1 MMRELDE
8 LKKEDQPSDSPN
20 DPTEERKKKPPYL
33 LIFTLGVLVF
43 LALFGYFRVWKGK
56 EAEPPLDEII
66 PIETMPLPDGSVL
79 IDPSGL
85 QPQVPFSL
93 EPTPSSTDPT
103 EPVATPAEAAPA
115 TPLAASPIPL
125 TAMEGLKEKEPPPLS
140 PKKKSPPKTARPKQ
154 DPPKP
159 AKKVAPKPSKAISG
173 GHTIQ
178 VGAFS
183 EESAA
188 ETLEKQLKTK
198 GYEAYTLK
206 STVPGQGVRWR
217 VRVGHFP
224 DRASAEPIAKKLR
237 EREGLKLFITSEE
250 KS

>member
-8 LKKEDQPSDSPN
+8 LKKEDQSN
-20 DPTEERKKKPPYL
+20 DPPEEPKKKSPYL

-66 PIETMPLPDGSVL
+66 PIETMPVLDGFVPPDGTAP

-93 EPTPSSTDPT
+93 EPTPPSALPT
-103 EPVATPAEAAPA
+103 QPAA
-115 TPLAASPIPL
+115 TPLAASPPLPL
-125 TAMEGLKEKEPPPLS
+125 TAMESLKEKEPPPLS
-140 PKKKSPPKTARPKQ
+140 PKKRSPPKTARPKKERPQ
-154 DPPKP
+154 P
-159 AKKVAPKPSKAISG
+159 AKKSGPNPLKAMAG
-173 GHTIQ
+173 GQTIQ

-183 EESAA
+183 EENGAA
-188 ETLEKQLKTK
+188 TLKKRLKAK
-198 GYEAYTLK
+198 GYEAYIVK
-206 STVPGQGVRWR
+206 NAVPGQGLLWR

-224 DRASAEPIAKKLR
+224 DRASAESIAKKLK
-237 EREGLKLFITSEE
+237 EKEGLKLFIISEE

>member
-1 MMRELDE
+1 MRELDE
-8 LKKEDQPSDSPN
+8 LKKEDQPSDP
-20 DPTEERKKKPPYL
+20 PEEPKKKSPYL

-66 PIETMPLPDGSVL
+66 PIETMPVPEGSVPV
-79 IDPSGL
+79 DSSGL
-85 QPQVPFSL
+85 QQEVPFSL
-93 EPTPSSTDPT
+93 ESTAPSIPTV
-103 EPVATPAEAAPA
+103 EPVATPADAAQA
-115 TPLAASPIPL
+115 TPPAISPIPL

-140 PKKKSPPKTARPKQ
+140 PKKKSPPKSARPKK

-159 AKKVAPKPSKAISG
+159 EKKGTPKSSKASKATSG
-173 GHTIQ
+173 SQTIQ

-188 ETLEKQLKTK
+188 AALEKRLKAK
-198 GYEAYTLK
+198 GYDAYLLK

-224 DRASAEPIAKKLR
+224 DRASAELIAKNLK
-237 EREGLKLFITSEE
+237 EKEGLNLFIATVE
-250 KS
+250 KP